1 MATSTA
7 VSVGDSVG
15 TALDTVL
22 ETTIT
27 AVRSSDLLDR
37 LGEAIDL
44 DTAQRTVGGISLGL
58 GLAAV
63 LAPKA
68 VASGFGVSA
77 AANPALTLLTRFI
90 GIRNA
95 TMGSGLLQA
104 EDEATVRRALAAG
117 LAVGASDVVAVLL
130 AVRSG
135 VLSKKA
141 AAAALLILGGIAVVG
156 IGGLRD

>member
-1 MATSTA
+1 MTSSTT
-7 VSVGDSVG
+7 VGDTVG

-22 ETTIT
+22 DTTVT

-37 LGEAIDL
+37 LGAAIDL

-58 GLAAV
+58 GLAAT
-63 LAPKA
+63 LAPKV
-68 VASGFGVSA
+68 VASAFGVSA
-77 AANPALTLLTRFI
+77 AANPALTLLTRFV
-90 GIRNA
+90 GVRNA
-95 TMGSGLLQA
+95 TMGSGLLAA

-117 LAVGASDVVAVLL
+117 LAVGASDVIAVAL

-141 AAAALLILGGIAVVG
+141 AAVALLLLGGIAVVG
-156 IGGLRD
+156 VAGLRD

>member
-1 MATSTA
+1 MTSSTT
-7 VSVGDSVG
+7 VGDTVG
-15 TALDTVL
+15 SALDTVL
-22 ETTIT
+22 DSTVT

-37 LGEAIDL
+37 LGAAIDL

-58 GLAAV
+58 GLAAT

-68 VASGFGVSA
+68 VASAFGVSA
-77 AANPALTLLTRFI
+77 AANPALTLLTRFV
-90 GIRNA
+90 GVRNA
-95 TMGSGLLQA
+95 TMGSGLLTA

-117 LAVGASDVVAVLL
+117 LAVGASDVVAVAL

-141 AAAALLILGGIAVVG
+141 AAVALLVLGGIAVVG
-156 IGGLRD
+156 VAGLRD

>member
-1 MATSTA
+1 MTSTPT
-7 VSVGDSVG
+7 VGETVG
-15 TALDTVL
+15 TALDSVLDTTV
-22 ETTIT
+22 T

-37 LGEAIDL
+37 LGAAIDL

-77 AANPALTLLTRFI
+77 AANPALTLLTRFV
-90 GIRNA
+90 GVRNA
-95 TMGSGLLQA
+95 TMGSSLLQA
-104 EDEATVRRALAAG
+104 EDEDTVRRALAAG
-117 LAVGASDVVAVLL
+117 LAVGASDVVAVAL

-141 AAAALLILGGIAVVG
+141 AAFALLLLGGIAVVG
-156 IGGLRD
+156 VASLRD

>member
-1 MATSTA
+1 MTSSTT
-7 VSVGDSVG
+7 VGDSVG
-15 TALDTVL
+15 NVLDTVL
-22 ETTIT
+22 DSTVT
-27 AVRSSDLLDR
+27 AVRSSDLLDT
-37 LGEAIDL
+37 LGAAIDL

-77 AANPALTLLTRFI
+77 AANPALTLLTRFV
-90 GIRNA
+90 GVRNA
-95 TMGSGLLQA
+95 TMGSSLLAA
-104 EDEATVRRALAAG
+104 EDEDTVRRALVAG
-117 LAVGASDVVAVLL
+117 LAVGASDVVAVAL

-141 AAAALLILGGIAVVG
+141 AALALLVLGGIAVVG
-156 IGGLRD
+156 VAGLRE